1 MSSEK
6 AIWIVE
12 RQPERRAALVRLVN
26 SRLPL
31 VSGAP
36 GDPLF
41 DSDTVAEPRAIVL
54 GLDGDFEVELD
65 FAHRTAERFRGRRW
79 VLVCDADDASD
90 VRRLFDTLRPQLLPW
105 PPEPRELG
113 VLLSDTPRRDSVV
126 PLSARR
132 RRETVGERF
141 SRWFGGDDYGEL
153 LRVLD
158 PRMRALATLLRG
170 ETGTGRA
177 LVARYLHAFGPD
189 PHNAFLAV
197 DCTVCPTPA
206 DFSAALYLP
215 GDTPGDA
222 TVFLSDVD
230 RLPGT
235 LQATLSD
242 WIAFGPPH
250 ATGLDRVRWIASSGP
265 ASGRVQDFEPRLE
278 RLLLS
283 GLVVPFTP
291 LRERP
296 EAIER
301 FIEATLAAW
310 AEQLEQRGPLL
321 REDARAVLLT
331 HPWPGNL
338 AELESVLFRS
348 LASSS
353 GSELGSGDLRFE
365 NDSPEPGTPRE
376 PLPNEAPQTARRSP
390 PAAPNAELP
399 PETPR
404 ESPNWNSVLAA
415 AQHAIQAPL
424 QSIRTFTELLQEHHD
439 DADFRQR
446 FNELVGGDVERI
458 QEVIGSLSHLSDL
471 QGLLIENID
480 LAELLQ
486 RLVTSCTEV
495 MATRQV
501 LFSTEIDREA
511 GRALA
516 DPRLL
521 ETALAG
527 LLRRTLEWLPDGG
540 ELFLASHHHPA
551 SAGRGP
557 RARVLL
563 RLKAPATEPGRDPA
577 KDLERVEGS
586 FEFVAARTAVE
597 ALGGGFTLSSSGER
611 EILVLIDLPAPAG
624 A

>member
-1 MSSEK
+1 MRAEK

-12 RQPERRAALVRLVN
+12 QHPERRAALVRLVN

-41 DSDTVAEPRAIVL
+41 DSDAVAEPRAIVL

-65 FAHRTAERFRGRRW
+65 FAHRAAERFRGRRW
-79 VLVCDADDASD
+79 ILVCDADDASD
-90 VRRLFDTLRPQLLPW
+90 ARRLFDTLRPRLLSW

-113 VLLSDTPRRDSVV
+113 LLLSDTPRRDSVV

-132 RRETVGERF
+132 QRETVGERF
-141 SRWFGGDDYGEL
+141 SRWFGGDDYGGL

-158 PRMRALATLLRG
+158 PRMRTRPTLLRG

-197 DCTVCPTPA
+197 DCTVCQAPG
-206 DFSAALYLP
+206 DFGAALYLP

-265 ASGRVQDFEPRLE
+265 ASRHARAFEPRLE

-301 FIEATLAAW
+301 FIDDTLAAW
-310 AEQLEQRGPLL
+310 SEQREQRGPLL

-348 LASSS
+348 LAGSS
-353 GSELGSGDLRFE
+353 GSQLGSGDLRFE
-365 NDSPEPGTPRE
+365 NDSPEPGPLHDPVEDE
-376 PLPNEAPQTARRSP
+376 PLQTARTSP
-390 PAAPNAELP
+390 PTASP
-399 PETPR
+399 PGPPPSETSDL
-404 ESPNWNSVLAA
+404 ESPM
-415 AQHAIQAPL
+415 
-424 QSIRTFTELLQEHHD
+424 
-439 DADFRQR
+439 
-446 FNELVGGDVERI
+446 
-458 QEVIGSLSHLSDL
+458 
-471 QGLLIENID
+471 IENID
-480 LAELLQ
+480 LAELLH
-486 RLVTSCTEV
+486 RLVSACTEIV
-495 MATRQV
+495 AKRRV
-501 LFSTEIDREA
+501 VFSAEIDREP

-527 LLRRTLEWLPDGG
+527 LLRRALDWLPEAG
-540 ELFLASHHHPA
+540 ELFLASHHHP
-551 SAGRGP
+551 SSPGRGP

-563 RLKAPATEPGRDPA
+563 RFHAPAAKPGRDPA
-577 KDLERVEGS
+577 TDLDWVEDS
-586 FEFVAARTAVE
+586 FEFVAAKTAVE
-597 ALGGGFTLSSSGER
+597 ALGGDFTLSTSGER
-611 EILVLIDLPAPAG
+611 EILVLMDLPAPG
-624 A
+624 RT